1 MSSWMVLKV
10 CLDVI
15 LEYAH
20 CLSGLNFLLFSLG
33 LHKHV
38 DILEREKV
46 TLMQQAEELQK
57 KLEAAEGCQAAVE
70 EKLTEG
76 AVSAVEHVVGVI
88 KSRQPDFDPNLIL
101 QGYNC
106 SQADDVQQ
114 LLDGV
119 RRMAVAFV
127 EKLGFSV
134 DDDDEDGE

>member
-1 MSSWMVLKV
+1 LRELKV

-15 LEYAH
+15 PKHFH
-20 CLSGLNFLLFSLG
+20 CLSSINFLLFSLG

-46 TLMQQAEELQK
+46 TLKQQAEELQK

-88 KSRQPDFDPNLIL
+88 KSRQLDFDPNLIL
-101 QGYNC
+101 QGYNY

-114 LLDGV
+114 LLDGI
-119 RRMAVAFV
+119 RPMAVAFV